1 MNNDLGGHG
10 AWRRSWFLTRIS
22 WEKGEVNKANET
34 RVLFFF
40 SNYETDSG
48 NRFSA
53 PVNVSTPVSAP
64 TAAPRALH
72 TNKINQAYTYQR
84 RHWITEA
91 VKRHAGIIAMS
102 LFPSSKL
109 HKRPWLW
116 RYLFTYSLSHQSL
129 RSVFI
134 LHSKHK
140 FLSNLL
146 YIS

>member
-1 MNNDLGGHG
+1 MNNDLGGHE

-34 RVLFFF
+34 RVLFFLKLR
-40 SNYETDSG
+40 
-48 NRFSA
+48 NRQWKSILSA
-53 PVNVSTPVSAP
+53 SERINTSFCAHCCS
-64 TAAPRALH
+64 RALH

-116 RYLFTYSLSHQSL
+116 RYLFTNSLSHQSP

>member
-1 MNNDLGGHG
+1 MILVGMKRDAAADSSLAFRGKKERLIKLMKH
-10 AWRRSWFLTRIS
+10 AS
-22 WEKGEVNKANET
+22 
-34 RVLFFF
+34 FFF

-109 HKRPWLW
+109 HKRP
-116 RYLFTYSLSHQSL
+116 
-129 RSVFI
+129 
-134 LHSKHK
+134 
-140 FLSNLL
+140 
-146 YIS
+146 